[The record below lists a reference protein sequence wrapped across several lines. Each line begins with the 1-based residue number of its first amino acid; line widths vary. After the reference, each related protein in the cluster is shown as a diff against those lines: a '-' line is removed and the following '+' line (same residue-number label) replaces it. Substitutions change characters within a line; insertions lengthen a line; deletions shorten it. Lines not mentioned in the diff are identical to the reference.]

1 MVRCNP
7 CTMCSTSFFN
17 SSEGFS
23 SKKVVLIISL
33 ANDAK
38 ARSTC
43 ESDTY
48 RLSWVFEDILYK
60 KVTIVI
66 PYSER
71 KHYNLLV
78 HTDIP
83 WAMQII
89 FWPHLVIK
97 LMNTWCCIGSSLR
110 HLTGE
115 LLCNISINHALPW
128 RDEYEQMG
136 FSWKTTGF
144 IFSQK
149 QHNELHHE
157 RQNLGVNFIHIYV
170 HRKKYNALTPDKR
183 GQQ

>member
-48 RLSWVFEDILYK
+48 RLSWVFEDNLYK

-128 RDEYEQMG
+128 RDENEQMG
-136 FSWKTTGF
+136 VLVEDDGIHIQPKAAQWIASWKTEFG
-144 IFSQK
+144 SQF
-149 QHNELHHE
+149 HPY
-157 RQNLGVNFIHIYV
+157 ICS
-170 HRKKYNALTPDKR
+170 
-183 GQQ
+183 